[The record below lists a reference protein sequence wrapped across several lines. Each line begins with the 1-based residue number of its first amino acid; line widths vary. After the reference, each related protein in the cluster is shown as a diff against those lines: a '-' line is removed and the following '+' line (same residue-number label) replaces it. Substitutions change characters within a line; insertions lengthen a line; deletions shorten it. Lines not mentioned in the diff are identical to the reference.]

1 MMTDELMLMLDTF
14 TARTGKTPTNILCG
28 EAAFEKLRRA
38 VVDDW
43 DAERY
48 LEPIRPTVA

>member
-1 MMTDELMLMLDTF
+1 MMADELTLMLDKF

-28 EAAFEKLRRA
+28 EAALERLRREA
-38 VVDDW
+38 VDDW

-48 LEPIRPTVA
+48 LEPV